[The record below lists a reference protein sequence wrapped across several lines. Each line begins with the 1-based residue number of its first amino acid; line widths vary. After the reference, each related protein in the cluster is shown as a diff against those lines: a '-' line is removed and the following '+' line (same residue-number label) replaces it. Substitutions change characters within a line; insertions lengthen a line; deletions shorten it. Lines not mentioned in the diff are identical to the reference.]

1 MPYIGNIVQDFS
13 VNTAMLNSDS
23 VTSIKIADG
32 TIVNA
37 DINASAAIDVSKLS
51 GVLPLAG
58 GTLTGDLTIPDKL
71 IHSGDTDT
79 SIRFPT
85 GNVIAAETGG
95 SERLRL
101 DSAGRVLYGKTSN
114 RQTRLGGN
122 SFSPNIQ
129 IEGSS
134 IGSVSFARFNDNTSP
149 FRFIIQKAR
158 GSIASP
164 AAVLNNDLAG
174 QILFS
179 AYDGSEFCNVARIDS
194 EVDGTPGTDD
204 MPGNLIFSTT
214 ADGANAVTERMRI
227 TSSGDIGIGTDSPA
241 AKLHVGGSGT
251 TSLRVQNT
259 DDGTAA
265 LTLGNTGS
273 SNLVISQTS
282 ANATFS
288 IGGSDYV
295 RITSGGNVGI
305 GTLSPQSDLVVR
317 GSTPQFTLEP
327 TADTQTCRLQFCTT
341 DGTIKTSI
349 QGGGSLDTAVRV
361 IQASSESVRIDT
373 SGNVGIAT
381 NSPQN
386 RLHQSV
392 SDSGANYHQFTNS
405 TTGGGASQGIIVGI
419 SATEEGIFYN
429 RENQALRFGTD
440 NTERMRIASDGDVG
454 IGTNSP
460 DRKLHVASSF
470 IRVSDGYGLDS
481 SGSTERVILD
491 NGFISFTT
499 NSGERMRI
507 TSGGNVGIGTTSP
520 TAALE
525 VIDGDSGRSYNVTSS
540 TELVVERNGNCFM
553 AIIGTNTSN
562 TVLNFGDAADENA
575 GAIDYDHDD
584 DAMRFRVNAGTRM
597 KISSNGAIGAPSGSN
612 IHSVS
617 DSRLKKNVVTLDKG
631 LSAIKALRPVSFN
644 WIDGYLEEEKNTLY
658 GFIAQEVE
666 SVDNNLIQLFSSNS
680 VTVGEQTIDNP
691 LTVNEKFI
699 IPMLVKAVQEL
710 SAKVTA
716 LEAA

>member
-37 DINASAAIDVSKLS
+37 DINASAAIAMSKLALSITNSEINASAAIDVSKLS

-79 SIRFPT
+79 FIRFPS
-85 GNVIAAETGG
+85 GNTISAETGG
-95 SERLRL
+95 SERLRI
-101 DSAGRVLYGKTSN
+101 DGVGRVFYGKTSN

-129 IEGSS
+129 IEDSS
-134 IGSVSFARFNDNTSP
+134 IASVSFTRFNDNTSP
-149 FRFIIQKAR
+149 FRFVIQKGR

-164 AAVLNNDLAG
+164 SAVLNNDVAG

-179 AYDGSEFCNVARIDS
+179 AYDGSEFCNVARIDA
-194 EVDGTPGTDD
+194 EIDGTPGTDD

-214 ADGANAVTERMRI
+214 PDGANAAVERMRI
-227 TSSGDIGIGTDSPA
+227 TSSGDIGLGTTTPLSSF
-241 AKLHVGGSGT
+241 HVRGSGT
-251 TSLRVQNT
+251 TNLRVDNS
-259 DDGTAA
+259 DDGTAS

-273 SNLVISQTS
+273 SNLSIAQTS
-282 ANATFS
+282 SNATFS
-288 IGGSDYV
+288 IGGSEYV
-295 RITSGGNVGI
+295 RIASGGNVGI
-305 GTLSPQSDLVVR
+305 GT
-317 GSTPQFTLEP
+317 
-327 TADTQTCRLQFCTT
+327 
-341 DGTIKTSI
+341 
-349 QGGGSLDTAVRV
+349 
-361 IQASSESVRIDT
+361 
-373 SGNVGIAT
+373 

-386 RLHQSV
+386 LLHQHV
-392 SDSGANYHQFTNS
+392 SDSGANYNQFTNS
-405 TTGGGASQGIIVGI
+405 TTGSGASQGVIVGM

-429 RENQALRFGTD
+429 RENLAIRFGTD

-460 DRKLHVASSF
+460 DRKLHVASSY

-481 SGSTERVILD
+481 SGSTERVTLD
-491 NGFISFTT
+491 NGFISFATA
-499 NSGERMRI
+499 SSERVRI
-507 TSGGNVGIGTTSP
+507 NATGVGIGTTSP

-525 VIDGDSGRSYNVTSS
+525 VIDGASGRSYNVTSS
-540 TELVVERNGNCFM
+540 TEFVVERNGNCFM
-553 AIIGTNTSN
+553 AIIGTNTAN
-562 TVLNFGDAADENA
+562 TVINFGDAADENA
-575 GAIDYDHDD
+575 GAIDYDHND
-584 DAMRFRVNAGTRM
+584 DAMRFRVNTANRM
-597 KISSNGAIGAPSGSN
+597 KISSNGNIGAPSGSN
-612 IHSVS
+612 IYSAS

-631 LSAIKALRPVSFN
+631 LSAIKSLRPVSFN
-644 WIDGYLEEEKNTLY
+644 WIDGFCDEEKNTLY

-666 SVDNNLIQLFSSNS
+666 SVDSNLIESFSSNS

>member
-37 DINASAAIDVSKLS
+37 DINASAAIAMSKLALSITNSEINASAAIDVSKLS

-79 SIRFPT
+79 FIRFPS
-85 GNVIAAETGG
+85 GNTISAETAG
-95 SERLRL
+95 SERLRI
-101 DSAGRVLYGKTSN
+101 DGVGRVFYGKTSN
-114 RQTRLGGN
+114 RQTRLGSN

-129 IEGSS
+129 IEDSS
-134 IGSVSFARFNDNTSP
+134 IASVSFSRFNNNTSP
-149 FRFIIQKAR
+149 FRFVIQKAR

-164 AAVLNNDLAG
+164 AAVLDNDGAG

-179 AYDGSEFCNVARIDS
+179 AYDGSEFCNVAKIDAK
-194 EVDGTPGTDD
+194 VDGTPGTDD
-204 MPGNLIFSTT
+204 MPGNLTFSTT
-214 ADGANAVTERMRI
+214 SDGVNSTTERMRI
-227 TSSGDIGIGTDSPA
+227 DSSGDIGIGTDNPA
-241 AKLHVGGSGT
+241 SKLHVRGSGT
-251 TSLRVQNT
+251 TNLRVDNS
-259 DDGTAA
+259 DDGTAS

-282 ANATFS
+282 SNATFS

-295 RITSGGNVGI
+295 RIASGGSVGI
-305 GTLSPQSDLVVR
+305 G
-317 GSTPQFTLEP
+317 
-327 TADTQTCRLQFCTT
+327 
-341 DGTIKTSI
+341 
-349 QGGGSLDTAVRV
+349 
-361 IQASSESVRIDT
+361 
-373 SGNVGIAT
+373 T

-386 RLHQSV
+386 IIHQNV

-405 TTGGGASQGIIVGI
+405 TTGAGASQGIIVGI

-429 RENQALRFGTD
+429 RENLALRFGTN

-470 IRVSDGYGLDS
+470 IRVDDGYGLDS
-481 SGSTERVILD
+481 SGSTEKVVLD
-491 NGFISFTT
+491 NGFISFATASSERVRIDS
-499 NSGERMRI
+499 SGH
-507 TSGGNVGIGTTSP
+507 VGIGTTSP
-520 TAALE
+520 TGALE
-525 VIDGDSGRSYNVTSS
+525 VIDGASGRSYNVTSS
-540 TELVVERNGNCFM
+540 TEFVVERNGNCFM
-553 AIIGTNTSN
+553 AIIGTNTAN
-562 TVLNFGDAADENA
+562 TVINFGDAADENA
-575 GAIDYDHDD
+575 GAIDYDHNDD
-584 DAMRFRVNAGTRM
+584 SMRFRVNTGNRL
-597 KISSNGAIGAPSGSN
+597 KISSNGNIGAPSGSN
-612 IHSVS
+612 IYSAS

-631 LSAIKALRPVSFN
+631 LSAIKSLRPVSFN
-644 WIDGYLEEEKNTLY
+644 WIDGFCDEEKNTLY

-666 SVDNNLIQLFSSNS
+666 SVDSNLIESFSSNS